1 MSGFV
6 HLHVH
11 SEYSLL
17 DGAARIGDIIA
28 KAKALGQPAIAITDH
43 GAMYG
48 VVDFYNAAKK
58 AGIKPIL
65 GYEAYVAADL
75 HEKTSKDREYAHLL
89 LLAKTQQGYQ
99 NLMQLCSIGFLK
111 GYYYKPRIDYDT
123 LEKYSEGL
131 ICSSA
136 CIGGDLPQMLL
147 QGRMEDARAL
157 AVRLK
162 GMFGRDFYIEIQDHG
177 LPEERRVNP
186 LLIALARELDIPLI
200 ATNDSH
206 YVEKE
211 DARAQDILMC
221 LQMGRTLADG
231 GGLFQ
236 TDEFY
241 IKSEQEMRALFSY
254 VPEALDNTVKIA
266 EQCEVEI
273 EQGVFHMP
281 KYEVPGG
288 GDDKAYLEKLVRDGM
303 ARRYGENAPAHE
315 ERMTYE
321 LGVINSM
328 GFTDYFLI
336 VWDYVNFAREQH
348 IMVGPGRGSAAG
360 SIVAYAL
367 GITDIDPIEYNLL
380 FERFLNP
387 ARVSMPDIDI
397 DFCIER
403 RQEVIEYVAEKYGR
417 DHVAQLITFG
427 TLGAKQ
433 VVRDVARVMGIGIQ
447 EADRVAKMI
456 PFAVKMTIQQALEES
471 PRLREEYET
480 DEKIHEWLDMAMK
493 IEGMP
498 RQSSTHAAAVV
509 ISASPV
515 TDYSPL
521 VLNKKDES
529 ITTQYNMHNIEA
541 LGLLKMDFLGLRTLT
556 VIRDAV
562 ALIRKNRGIEV
573 DMDHLDF
580 TDPAVY
586 ALISSG
592 ETDGIFQLESDGM
605 RSLMSRLHPENLGDI
620 MVGISLFRPGPMAK
634 IPDYIEYKHHPEK
647 VRYDHPLLEKIL
659 KDTYGCMVYQE
670 QVMEIVRDM
679 AGYSLARSDEVRRAM
694 AKKKKDVMER
704 ERQIF
709 VYGGDGIEGAVHRG
723 VPEATA
729 QRVFDQMMDFAQ
741 YAFNKSHA
749 CAYAVVAY
757 QTAYLK
763 CHYTAEF
770 MTALINSFI
779 STADKVSHYLRY
791 LKQCGLEILP
801 PSINA
806 SEKYFDVQN
815 GAIRFGLAALSN
827 VGDSI
832 EGVFAERREHGPYRD
847 FSDFIKRNVVG
858 LNKTQIESLILSGAF
873 DELGAKRSQLMEVYD
888 RIFKNA
894 QADARRASSGQMSLF
909 DLAGTPALP
918 DVVLPDI
925 PEYDD
930 RLKLTLEKQKVGMY
944 LSGHPLQKYAAELQG
959 EAWTVEKIL
968 ARAENPETVKDM
980 EGATVEIAGIFSQLK
995 ARTTRRSR
1003 QMMANATFE
1012 DLTGSIG
1019 MLIFP
1024 AAYEQYKDT
1033 IQMDAICRIRARVA
1047 IGEETELLLEA
1058 VRPYTG
1064 PQVKPDWSFRAQ
1076 TPSKPQAHSAARV
1089 RELRLSLPEEDIAQ
1103 IRAIKEALSGCYAVW
1118 GASVKVWIQKTDRR
1132 YTLKPVKYS
1141 EELHRKLEEILGA
1154 ENLEVIS

>member
-1 MSGFV
+1 MGGFV

-17 DGAARIGDIIA
+17 DGAARIGDIIN

-58 AGIKPIL
+58 QGVKPIL
-65 GYEAYVAADL
+65 GFEAYVTADL
-75 HEKTSKDREYAHLL
+75 HEKTSKNREYAHLL
-89 LLAKTQQGYQ
+89 LLAKNQQGYQ
-99 NLMQLCSIGFLK
+99 NLMSLCSIGFLE

-123 LEKYSEGL
+123 LAQYAEGV
-131 ICSSA
+131 ICTSA
-136 CIGGDLPQMLL
+136 CIGGDIPQMLL
-147 QGRMEDARAL
+147 TGRQKEARELAL
-157 AVRLK
+157 RLK
-162 GMFGRDFYIEIQDHG
+162 EIFGPDFYIELQDHG
-177 LPEERRVNP
+177 LQEEKLVNP
-186 LLIALARELDIPLI
+186 LLIAMARELDIPLI

-241 IKSEQEMRALFSY
+241 IKSEAEMQELFGY
-254 VPEALDNTVKIA
+254 IPEALENTLRIA
-266 EQCEVEI
+266 EACNVEI

-281 KYEVPGG
+281 TYEVPEGYT
-288 GDDKAYLEKLVRDGM
+288 DRAYLETLVREGM
-303 ARRYGENAPAHE
+303 VRRYGKDYSAHE

-403 RQEVIEYVAEKYGR
+403 RQEVIEYVAQKYGK

-433 VVRDVARVMGIGIQ
+433 VVRDVARVMGISVQ

-456 PFAVKMTIQQALEES
+456 PFAVKMTISQALEES
-471 PRLREEYET
+471 PRLREEYDS

-562 ALIRKNRGIEV
+562 NLIRKNRGIEI
-573 DMDHLDF
+573 DIDHLDF
-580 TDPAVY
+580 QDKEVY

-605 RSLMSRLHPENLGDI
+605 RSLMSRLQPENLGDI

-634 IPDYIEYKHHPEK
+634 IPDYIEYKRHPDQVK
-647 VRYDHPLLEKIL
+647 YDHPMLEKIL

-723 VPEATA
+723 VDERTA
-729 QRVFDQMMDFAQ
+729 QKVFDQMMDFAQ

-779 STADKVSHYLRY
+779 SSADKVAHYMRY
-791 LKQCGLEILP
+791 LKQCGIKILP
-801 PSINA
+801 PSINH
-806 SEKYFDVQN
+806 SEKYFDVQD
-815 GAIRFGLAALSN
+815 GAIRFGLAALIN

-832 EGVFAERREHGPYRD
+832 EAVFEERRKNGLYQD
-847 FSDFIKRNVVG
+847 FVDFVKRNVSS

-873 DELGAKRSQLMEVYD
+873 DEMGVKRSQLMEVYD

-894 QADARRASSGQMSLF
+894 QTDEKRALSGQMSLF
-909 DLAGTPALP
+909 DLSGQATLPA
-918 DVVLPDI
+918 VELPDI

-930 RLKLTLEKQKVGMY
+930 KLKLTLEKQKVGMY
-944 LSGHPLQKYAAELQG
+944 LSGHPLQKYAEQLMQ
-959 EAWTVEKIL
+959 EAWSVEKIL
-968 ARAENPETVKDM
+968 ARAENPETVRDM
-980 EGATVEIAGIFSQLK
+980 EGLTVELAGIFSQLK
-995 ARTTRRSR
+995 ARTTRRSK

-1019 MLIFP
+1019 VLIFP
-1024 AAYEQYKDT
+1024 AAYEQYKDE
-1033 IQMDAICRIRARVA
+1033 IQMDEICRLRARVA
-1047 IGEETELLLEA
+1047 VGEETELLLEA
-1058 VRPYTG
+1058 VQPYTG
-1064 PQVKPDWSFRAQ
+1064 PGQKPAWSFKKQ
-1076 TPSKPQAHSAARV
+1076 EYKKEKTPKPAMV
-1089 RELRLSLPEEDIAQ
+1089 RELRLTLEEEDINK
-1103 IRAIKEALSGCYAVW
+1103 IRAIKNALEGCYEVW
-1118 GASVKVWIQKTDRR
+1118 GASVKVLVRSTGKR
-1132 YTLKPVKYS
+1132 YTLKSVKYS
-1141 EELHRKLEEILGA
+1141 AELREKLENILGMH
-1154 ENLEVIS
+1154 NIEVI

>member
-1 MSGFV
+1 
-6 HLHVH
+6 
-11 SEYSLL
+11 
-17 DGAARIGDIIA
+17 
-28 KAKALGQPAIAITDH
+28 
-43 GAMYG
+43 
-48 VVDFYNAAKK
+48 
-58 AGIKPIL
+58 
-65 GYEAYVAADL
+65 
-75 HEKTSKDREYAHLL
+75 
-89 LLAKTQQGYQ
+89 
-99 NLMQLCSIGFLK
+99 
-111 GYYYKPRIDYDT
+111 
-123 LEKYSEGL
+123 
-131 ICSSA
+131 
-136 CIGGDLPQMLL
+136 
-147 QGRMEDARAL
+147 
-157 AVRLK
+157 
-162 GMFGRDFYIEIQDHG
+162 
-177 LPEERRVNP
+177 
-186 LLIALARELDIPLI
+186 
-200 ATNDSH
+200 
-206 YVEKE
+206 
-211 DARAQDILMC
+211 
-221 LQMGRTLADG
+221 
-231 GGLFQ
+231 
-236 TDEFY
+236 
-241 IKSEQEMRALFSY
+241 
-254 VPEALDNTVKIA
+254 
-266 EQCEVEI
+266 
-273 EQGVFHMP
+273 
-281 KYEVPGG
+281 
-288 GDDKAYLEKLVRDGM
+288 
-303 ARRYGENAPAHE
+303 
-315 ERMTYE
+315 
-321 LGVINSM
+321 
-328 GFTDYFLI
+328 
-336 VWDYVNFAREQH
+336 
-348 IMVGPGRGSAAG
+348 
-360 SIVAYAL
+360 
-367 GITDIDPIEYNLL
+367 
-380 FERFLNP
+380 
-387 ARVSMPDIDI
+387 
-397 DFCIER
+397 
-403 RQEVIEYVAEKYGR
+403 
-417 DHVAQLITFG
+417 
-427 TLGAKQ
+427 
-433 VVRDVARVMGIGIQ
+433 
-447 EADRVAKMI
+447 MI

-471 PRLREEYET
+471 PRLREEYEN

-580 TDPAVY
+580 SDPAVY

-647 VRYDHPLLEKIL
+647 VKYDHPLLEKIL

-847 FSDFIKRNVVG
+847 FSDFIKRNVAG

-894 QADARRASSGQMSLF
+894 QADAKRASSGQMSLF

-918 DVVLPDI
+918 EVALPDI

-944 LSGHPLQKYAAELQG
+944 LSGHPLQKYAEELQG

-980 EGATVEIAGIFSQLK
+980 EGATVELAGIFSQLK

-1033 IQMDAICRIRARVA
+1033 IQMDAICRIRARVSV
-1047 IGEETELLLEA
+1047 GEETELLLEA
-1058 VRPYTG
+1058 VQPYTG
-1064 PQVKPDWSFRAQ
+1064 PQQKPNWSFRAPQ
-1076 TPSKPQAHSAARV
+1076 QKPQAHSAARV

-1103 IRAIKEALSGCYAVW
+1103 IRAIKEALSGCYAAW
-1118 GASVKVWIQKTDRR
+1118 GASVKVRIQKTDRR

>member
-1 MSGFV
+1 M
-6 HLHVH
+6 
-11 SEYSLL
+11 
-17 DGAARIGDIIA
+17 
-28 KAKALGQPAIAITDH
+28 
-43 GAMYG
+43 
-48 VVDFYNAAKK
+48 
-58 AGIKPIL
+58 
-65 GYEAYVAADL
+65 
-75 HEKTSKDREYAHLL
+75 
-89 LLAKTQQGYQ
+89 
-99 NLMQLCSIGFLK
+99 
-111 GYYYKPRIDYDT
+111 
-123 LEKYSEGL
+123 
-131 ICSSA
+131 
-136 CIGGDLPQMLL
+136 
-147 QGRMEDARAL
+147 
-157 AVRLK
+157 
-162 GMFGRDFYIEIQDHG
+162 
-177 LPEERRVNP
+177 
-186 LLIALARELDIPLI
+186 
-200 ATNDSH
+200 
-206 YVEKE
+206 
-211 DARAQDILMC
+211 
-221 LQMGRTLADG
+221 
-231 GGLFQ
+231 
-236 TDEFY
+236 
-241 IKSEQEMRALFSY
+241 
-254 VPEALDNTVKIA
+254 
-266 EQCEVEI
+266 
-273 EQGVFHMP
+273 
-281 KYEVPGG
+281 
-288 GDDKAYLEKLVRDGM
+288 
-303 ARRYGENAPAHE
+303 
-315 ERMTYE
+315 
-321 LGVINSM
+321 
-328 GFTDYFLI
+328 
-336 VWDYVNFAREQH
+336 
-348 IMVGPGRGSAAG
+348 
-360 SIVAYAL
+360 
-367 GITDIDPIEYNLL
+367 
-380 FERFLNP
+380 
-387 ARVSMPDIDI
+387 
-397 DFCIER
+397 
-403 RQEVIEYVAEKYGR
+403 IEYVAEKYGR

-433 VVRDVARVMGIGIQ
+433 VVRDVARVMGIGVQ

-847 FSDFIKRNVVG
+847 FSDFIKRNVAG

-980 EGATVEIAGIFSQLK
+980 EGATVELAGIFSQLK

-1033 IQMDAICRIRARVA
+1033 IQMDAVCRIRARVA

>member
-1 MSGFV
+1 MGFKIPSVVSIAGSDSSG
-6 HLHVH
+6 
-11 SEYSLL
+11 
-17 DGAARIGDIIA
+17 G
-28 KAKALGQPAIAITDH
+28 
-43 GAMYG
+43 
-48 VVDFYNAAKK
+48 
-58 AGIKPIL
+58 AGIQ
-65 GYEAYVAADL
+65 AAL
-75 HEKTSKDREYAHLL
+75 KT
-89 LLAKTQQGYQ
+89 
-99 NLMQLCSIGFLK
+99 
-111 GYYYKPRIDYDT
+111 
-123 LEKYSEGL
+123 
-131 ICSSA
+131 
-136 CIGGDLPQMLL
+136 
-147 QGRMEDARAL
+147 
-157 AVRLK
+157 
-162 GMFGRDFYIEIQDHG
+162 
-177 LPEERRVNP
+177 
-186 LLIALARELDIPLI
+186 
-200 ATNDSH
+200 
-206 YVEKE
+206 
-211 DARAQDILMC
+211 
-221 LQMGRTLADG
+221 
-231 GGLFQ
+231 
-236 TDEFY
+236 
-241 IKSEQEMRALFSY
+241 
-254 VPEALDNTVKIA
+254 
-266 EQCEVEI
+266 
-273 EQGVFHMP
+273 
-281 KYEVPGG
+281 
-288 GDDKAYLEKLVRDGM
+288 
-303 ARRYGENAPAHE
+303 
-315 ERMTYE
+315 
-321 LGVINSM
+321 
-328 GFTDYFLI
+328 
-336 VWDYVNFAREQH
+336 
-348 IMVGPGRGSAAG
+348 
-360 SIVAYAL
+360 
-367 GITDIDPIEYNLL
+367 
-380 FERFLNP
+380 
-387 ARVSMPDIDI
+387 
-397 DFCIER
+397 
-403 RQEVIEYVAEKYGR
+403 
-417 DHVAQLITFG
+417 
-427 TLGAKQ
+427 
-433 VVRDVARVMGIGIQ
+433 
-447 EADRVAKMI
+447 
-456 PFAVKMTIQQALEES
+456 
-471 PRLREEYET
+471 
-480 DEKIHEWLDMAMK
+480 
-493 IEGMP
+493 
-498 RQSSTHAAAVV
+498 
-509 ISASPV
+509 
-515 TDYSPL
+515 
-521 VLNKKDES
+521 
-529 ITTQYNMHNIEA
+529 IEA

-647 VRYDHPLLEKIL
+647 VKYDHPLLEKIL

-847 FSDFIKRNVVG
+847 FSDFIKRNVAG

-1047 IGEETELLLEA
+1047 VGEETELLLEA
-1058 VRPYTG
+1058 VRPYIG
-1064 PQVKPDWSFRAQ
+1064 PQDKPDWSFRAQ

>member
-1 MSGFV
+1 
-6 HLHVH
+6 
-11 SEYSLL
+11 
-17 DGAARIGDIIA
+17 
-28 KAKALGQPAIAITDH
+28 
-43 GAMYG
+43 
-48 VVDFYNAAKK
+48 
-58 AGIKPIL
+58 
-65 GYEAYVAADL
+65 
-75 HEKTSKDREYAHLL
+75 
-89 LLAKTQQGYQ
+89 
-99 NLMQLCSIGFLK
+99 
-111 GYYYKPRIDYDT
+111 
-123 LEKYSEGL
+123 
-131 ICSSA
+131 
-136 CIGGDLPQMLL
+136 
-147 QGRMEDARAL
+147 
-157 AVRLK
+157 
-162 GMFGRDFYIEIQDHG
+162 
-177 LPEERRVNP
+177 
-186 LLIALARELDIPLI
+186 
-200 ATNDSH
+200 
-206 YVEKE
+206 
-211 DARAQDILMC
+211 
-221 LQMGRTLADG
+221 
-231 GGLFQ
+231 
-236 TDEFY
+236 
-241 IKSEQEMRALFSY
+241 
-254 VPEALDNTVKIA
+254 
-266 EQCEVEI
+266 
-273 EQGVFHMP
+273 
-281 KYEVPGG
+281 
-288 GDDKAYLEKLVRDGM
+288 
-303 ARRYGENAPAHE
+303 
-315 ERMTYE
+315 
-321 LGVINSM
+321 
-328 GFTDYFLI
+328 
-336 VWDYVNFAREQH
+336 
-348 IMVGPGRGSAAG
+348 
-360 SIVAYAL
+360 
-367 GITDIDPIEYNLL
+367 
-380 FERFLNP
+380 
-387 ARVSMPDIDI
+387 
-397 DFCIER
+397 
-403 RQEVIEYVAEKYGR
+403 
-417 DHVAQLITFG
+417 
-427 TLGAKQ
+427 
-433 VVRDVARVMGIGIQ
+433 
-447 EADRVAKMI
+447 
-456 PFAVKMTIQQALEES
+456 
-471 PRLREEYET
+471 
-480 DEKIHEWLDMAMK
+480 
-493 IEGMP
+493 
-498 RQSSTHAAAVV
+498 
-509 ISASPV
+509 
-515 TDYSPL
+515 
-521 VLNKKDES
+521 
-529 ITTQYNMHNIEA
+529 
-541 LGLLKMDFLGLRTLT
+541 
-556 VIRDAV
+556 
-562 ALIRKNRGIEV
+562 
-573 DMDHLDF
+573 
-580 TDPAVY
+580 
-586 ALISSG
+586 
-592 ETDGIFQLESDGM
+592 
-605 RSLMSRLHPENLGDI
+605 
-620 MVGISLFRPGPMAK
+620 
-634 IPDYIEYKHHPEK
+634 
-647 VRYDHPLLEKIL
+647 
-659 KDTYGCMVYQE
+659 MVYQE

-832 EGVFAERREHGPYRD
+832 ESVFAERREHGPYRD
-847 FSDFIKRNVVG
+847 FSDFIKRNVAG

-894 QADARRASSGQMSLF
+894 QADAKRASSGQMSLF

-918 DVVLPDI
+918 EVALPDI

-980 EGATVEIAGIFSQLK
+980 EGATVELAGIFSQLK

-1033 IQMDAICRIRARVA
+1033 IQMDAICRIRARVSV
-1047 IGEETELLLEA
+1047 GEETELLLEA
-1058 VRPYTG
+1058 VQPYTG
-1064 PQVKPDWSFRAQ
+1064 PQQKPNWSFRAPQ
-1076 TPSKPQAHSAARV
+1076 QKPQAHSAARV

-1103 IRAIKEALSGCYAVW
+1103 IRAIKEALSGCYAAW
-1118 GASVKVWIQKTDRR
+1118 GASVKVRIQKTDRR